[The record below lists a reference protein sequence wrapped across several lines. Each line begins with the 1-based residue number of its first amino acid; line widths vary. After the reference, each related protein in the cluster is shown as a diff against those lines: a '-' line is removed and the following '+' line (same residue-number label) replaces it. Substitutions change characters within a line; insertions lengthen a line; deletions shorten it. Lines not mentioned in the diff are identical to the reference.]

1 MQLTSRAWAV
11 IVGMALLIGR
21 PGMIMAEGTAPTG
34 NAVHLQ
40 RLSEMAEGS
49 NRQFICQN
57 DIDLQPDNTYVLT
70 FWAKSPQSLSLRVSM
85 KVSQAP
91 WSGVGEPQQVELTS
105 EWQKYE
111 VSLEGTGAVPGKT
124 RLSFHFGSSE
134 SGDIWLAD
142 LRLRDA
148 AGDESSGE
156 NLIVNARFEDGL
168 EKWYSEGQRADIFQI
183 KVQSLTEAKTP

>member
-1 MQLTSRAWAV
+1 
-11 IVGMALLIGR
+11 
-21 PGMIMAEGTAPTG
+21 MAEGAAPTG
-34 NAVHLQ
+34 NTVHLQ

-57 DIDLQPDNTYVLT
+57 DIDLHPDNTYVLT
-70 FWAKSPQSLSLRVSM
+70 FWAKSPQSLAMRVSM

-111 VSLEGTGAVPGKT
+111 VGLEGAGAVPGKT

-134 SGDIWLAD
+134 AGDIWLAD
-142 LRLRDA
+142 LRLRNA

-168 EKWYSEGQRADIFQI
+168 EKWYSEGQRADTFQI